1 LIFQLAMWD
10 IVLIDELVDR
20 LAMNLMDMHRRQVD
34 MEYEHLMDND
44 SLDDKNT
51 DNHHYVNQN
60 HRWVRT
66 RREMNR

>member
-1 LIFQLAMWD
+1 MWD

-20 LAMNLMDMHRRQVD
+20 LAMNLMDVHRRQVD

-60 HRWVRT
+60 HR
-66 RREMNR
+66 